1 MSKHP
6 VIDLISKIKSLNG
19 RDALNAIMNAAHDR
33 LDYVNRIVA
42 RDIRRGEKVEFE
54 SRRSGPMQGI
64 VKKVNIKY
72 VVVDIDKAG
81 MAYRV
86 PASMLRKVA

>member
-6 VIDLISKIKSLNG
+6 VIDLISKIKSING
-19 RDALNAIMNAAHDR
+19 RDDLRAIQTAAYDR
-33 LDYVNRIVA
+33 LEYLNRVMIKDFVV
-42 RDIRRGEKVEFE
+42 GEKVAFD
-54 SRRSGPMQGI
+54 SRRGGLMQGT
-64 VKKVNIKY
+64 VKKINIKY

>member
-6 VIDLISKIKSLNG
+6 VIDLIRKIKSLNG
-19 RDALNAIMNAAHDR
+19 RDDLRAIQTAAYDR
-33 LDYVNRIVA
+33 LEYLNRVMIKDFVV
-42 RDIRRGEKVEFE
+42 GEKVAFD
-54 SRRSGPMQGI
+54 SRRDGLMQGT
-64 VKKVNIKY
+64 VKKINIKY